1 MLWKATRRLEC
12 NYIELRIA
20 PILVKVIQVGGG
32 WELPAVGVGGSCRER
47 VALVAAQ
54 QLSHSSVGWLL
65 AGAGR
70 HHLCRETGGCR
81 ESAFLPYFDLLLV
94 LGLGKSDLT
103 AAEVLTFTDILIH
116 VALTQCSVN
125 CSFKR
130 SWYGWDQSR
139 GEPES

>member
-1 MLWKATRRLEC
+1 M
-12 NYIELRIA
+12 
-20 PILVKVIQVGGG
+20 VKVIQVGGG

-54 QLSHSSVGWLL
+54 QQLSHSSVGWLL

-70 HHLCRETGGCR
+70 HHLCRETGVCR

-116 VALTQCSVN
+116 MALTQCSVN

-130 SWYGWDQSR
+130 SRYVWDQSH

>member
-1 MLWKATRRLEC
+1 MMYRARANPILCYGRLEC

-47 VALVAAQ
+47 VALVAALAAQ

-70 HHLCRETGGCR
+70 HHLCRETGVCL
-81 ESAFLPYFDLLLV
+81 ESATSP
-94 LGLGKSDLT
+94 
-103 AAEVLTFTDILIH
+103 IL
-116 VALTQCSVN
+116 
-125 CSFKR
+125 
-130 SWYGWDQSR
+130 
-139 GEPES
+139 